1 MEQDK
6 QAKEKAL
13 AKSTVL
19 VDKAILKRAKILA
32 LQTDTTVKALV
43 EQAIIEKIERE
54 RDTYLPERRPT
65 NTNK

>member
-6 QAKEKAL
+6 QATEKAKAL

-19 VDKAILKRAKILA
+19 VDKGVLKRAKILA

-54 RDTYLPERRPT
+54 KVKP
-65 NTNK
+65 